1 MYDKIVQLKMTR
13 AVQADNYTRLKLYIM
28 PQNMAPTVIQPENCH
43 SDRREESKMPA
54 VPNLSYRQD
63 FRPFTIVQ
71 GDIAI
76 GKGVWQSNFSP
87 KPVCY
92 KKAEVN
98 RS

>member
-1 MYDKIVQLKMTR
+1 ML
-13 AVQADNYTRLKLYIM
+13 AA
-28 PQNMAPTVIQPENCH
+28 
-43 SDRREESKMPA
+43 
-54 VPNLSYRQD
+54 PNLSYRQD

-71 GDIAI
+71 GDIAT

-87 KPVCY
+87 KSICY

>member
-1 MYDKIVQLKMTR
+1 ML
-13 AVQADNYTRLKLYIM
+13 AA
-28 PQNMAPTVIQPENCH
+28 
-43 SDRREESKMPA
+43 
-54 VPNLSYRQD
+54 PNLSYRQD

-71 GDIAI
+71 GDIAA

-87 KPVCY
+87 KPICY